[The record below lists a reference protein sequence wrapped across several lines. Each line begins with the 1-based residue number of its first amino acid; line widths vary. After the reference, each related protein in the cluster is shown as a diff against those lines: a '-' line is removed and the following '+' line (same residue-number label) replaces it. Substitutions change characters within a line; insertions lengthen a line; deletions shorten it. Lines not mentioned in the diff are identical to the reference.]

1 MGDTTL
7 DQRMGPLL
15 EALEQTDKGVVR
27 RAVEEL
33 VALAVAEPRVADILD
48 RRLRAAPRW
57 PVAYA
62 LGQMVR
68 PSTLC
73 LDVLAHGLG
82 SGDQDLRWATQL
94 LLTDLGKRYPEVEG
108 CLETLL
114 RDGSATQRR
123 MAVYCLRDIHEGQDA
138 GHAGIGRAPV
148 FLEAMRDPEPLV
160 RVAVVTS
167 LAKTTEVSAE
177 TLDALT
183 RAATDDADARV
194 RNAAA
199 FAVKKLAGV
208 RTKTP

>member
-48 RRLRAAPRW
+48 RRLHATPRW
-57 PVAYA
+57 TVAYA

-82 SGDQDLRWATQL
+82 SADQDLRWATQL
-94 LLTDLGKRYPEVEG
+94 LLTDLGKRYPEAEVR
-108 CLETLL
+108 LQALL
-114 RDGSATQRR
+114 RDGSGTQRR

-138 GHAGIGRAPV
+138 GAAGIGRAPA
-148 FLEAMRDPEPLV
+148 FLAAMRDPEPLV
-160 RVAVVTS
+160 RVAVTTS
-167 LAKTTEVSAE
+167 LAKTAEVSAE
-177 TLDALT
+177 ALDALI

-199 FAVKKLAGV
+199 FAVKKLTAG
-208 RTKTP
+208 RGEG